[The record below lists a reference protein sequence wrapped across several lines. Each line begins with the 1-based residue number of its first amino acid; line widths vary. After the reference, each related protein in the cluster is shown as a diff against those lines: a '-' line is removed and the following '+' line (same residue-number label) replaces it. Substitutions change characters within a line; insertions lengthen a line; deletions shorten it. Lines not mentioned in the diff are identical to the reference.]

1 MDLTI
6 DIIHRLRDRLRIK
19 LSEPIKNFEKL
30 KFQVME
36 HSGVNTFDYNTYSQT
51 LLLRFDAS
59 VVQAQEL
66 IIRTAV
72 AYSLEN
78 DLSPV
83 KICQKERQ
91 EFITPKGLVAGLSI
105 LSAFVLN
112 FSSKNVILKT
122 TANWIS
128 AATTM
133 AAVVEHAAFDYRK
146 KGSVDPEVLS
156 LGLLVNSI
164 VNNKKVLMPSALTW
178 VSTFG
183 RHFSSSDREGILLEV
198 TKRKEEGKKAYYHL
212 NIGKLKDSGNMADL
226 FYMLAKKFLNSESG
240 FNNTIFEGAKDL
252 MNSHEKFIEGMGEKN
267 NGMVLYFDQDY

>member
-1 MDLTI
+1 MELTI
-6 DIIHRLRDRLRIK
+6 DIKHRLKDRLRINV
-19 LSEPIKNFEKL
+19 SEPIRNFEKL

-36 HSGVNTFDYNTYSQT
+36 HQGVKTFSYNPYSQN
-51 LLLRFDAS
+51 LLVQFDNA
-59 VVQAQEL
+59 VVKAQEL

-83 KICQKERQ
+83 RICQKEKQ
-91 EFITPKGLVAGLSI
+91 EFITQKGMIAGFSI
-105 LSAFVLN
+105 ISAIVLN
-112 FSSKNVILKT
+112 FSSNNAMLKS

-128 AATTM
+128 AATTT
-133 AAVVEHAAFDYRK
+133 AAVLEHAAFDYRK

-164 VNNKKVLMPSALTW
+164 VNNKKILVPSALTW
-178 VSTFG
+178 ISTFG
-183 RHFSSSDREGILLEV
+183 RHFSSSDSEGILLEV

-212 NIGKLKDSGNMADL
+212 NISKLKNSGNLADL

-240 FNNTIFEGAKDL
+240 FNNTIFEGAKDV